1 MADDGSR
8 NDRAIAAN
16 RHMSWFNGRVR
27 DYDDEA
33 PTYDWDLGAL
43 GARARDLAGRA
54 PRVVLGITGPPGA
67 GKSTLAAQL
76 AGQLGAEAALVQMD
90 GFHLAQVEL
99 ERLGRSARKGAPDT
113 FDVRGYVALLA
124 RLREEQG
131 ETVYAPTFRRDIEE
145 PIAGAIAVGP
155 EVRVVVTEG
164 NYLLDSSPPWDRVRL
179 LLDEAWYLEVG
190 AEVRTARL
198 VARHMAYG
206 RTEAEAKSWVRD
218 VDQANAVRIE
228 DGRRLA
234 DLVMSA
240 RPRFGAEDGRG
251 QLDGGRGE
259 QVKR

>member
-1 MADDGSR
+1 MTAQLPQ
-8 NDRAIAAN
+8 IAQT
-16 RHMSWFNGRVR
+16 SWFNGQVS
-27 DYDDEA
+27 DASVD
-33 PTYDWDLGAL
+33 DWDLGAL

-54 PRVVLGITGPPGA
+54 PRAVLGITGPPGA

-76 AGQLGAEAALVQMD
+76 VGLLGADAALVPMD

-113 FDVRGYVALLA
+113 FDIGGYVALLA
-124 RLREEQG
+124 RLRADLA

-164 NYLLDSSPPWDRVRL
+164 NYLLDSSPQWDRVRL

-190 AEVRTARL
+190 PKVRTARL

-206 RTEAEAKSWVRD
+206 RTEAEAMSWVRD
-218 VDQANAVRIE
+218 VDEANAVRIE
-228 DGRRLA
+228 EGRPLA
-234 DLVMSA
+234 DLVVSA
-240 RPRFGAEDGRG
+240 PRRLGAEDDRG
-251 QLDGGRGE
+251 
-259 QVKR
+259 